1 MEKMKKISIL
11 MAVYNA
17 EKTMDEAIESI
28 LKQTYENW
36 QFIICD
42 DCSTDNTYEKLLHY
56 KELYPE
62 KFIIIKNDKNSKLA
76 YSLNHC
82 LQYADGEYVARMDA
96 DDISLPERF
105 AKQVEFLE
113 ANPTISVVGTSMI
126 RFDENGDFGE
136 LKSSQNPD
144 KYILKTAVPYFHAT
158 IMMRREVMEK
168 IGGYTVAKRTER
180 GQDLD
185 LWFKFYANGF
195 EGNNLIESLYKVRE
209 DRDAIKRRKLKY
221 DICFVKTRLIGFKML
236 KFPFKWKFYALK
248 PVLSHFIPYKLKV
261 RRRNKQQAKA
271 EAEQNVVKK

>member
-1 MEKMKKISIL
+1 

-17 EKTMDEAIESI
+17 EKTLDEAIESI
-28 LKQTYENW
+28 LEQTYQNW

-42 DCSTDNTYEKLLHY
+42 DCSTDGTYTKLLQY
-56 KELYPE
+56 KESHPE
-62 KFIIIKNDKNSKLA
+62 KFIIIQNEKNSKLA

-82 LQYADGEYVARMDA
+82 LKYADGEYIARMDA
-96 DDISLPERF
+96 DDIALPDRF
-105 AKQVEFLE
+105 EKQVAYLDSHPDM
-113 ANPTISVVGTSMI
+113 AVVGTSMM

-136 LKSSQNPD
+136 LASYQNPD

-158 IMMRREVMEK
+158 ILMRREAMEK

-185 LWFKFYANGF
+185 LWFKFYAKGF
-195 EGNNLIESLYKVRE
+195 EGANLAECLYRVRE
-209 DRDAIKRRKLKY
+209 DRAAIKRRKLKY

-236 KFPFKWKFYALK
+236 GFPFKWKLYAFK
-248 PVLSHFIPYKLKV
+248 PVISHFIPYKLKV

-271 EAEQNVVKK
+271 EAQNVNKK

>member
-1 MEKMKKISIL
+1 MKKVSVL
-11 MAVYNA
+11 MATYNA
-17 EKTMDEAIESI
+17 EKTLDVAIESV
-28 LKQTYENW
+28 LNQTYQNW

-42 DCSTDNTYEKLLHY
+42 DCSTDGTYNKLLEY
-56 KELYPE
+56 KEKYPD
-62 KFIIIKNDKNSKLA
+62 KFIIIQNEKNSKLA

-82 LQYADGEYVARMDA
+82 LKYADGEYIARMDA

-105 AKQVEFLE
+105 SKQVEFLNS
-113 ANPTISVVGTSMI
+113 NPDIAVVGTSMI

-136 LKSSQNPD
+136 LKSYQNPD

-158 IMMRREVMEK
+158 IMMRKEAMDE
-168 IGGYTVAKRTER
+168 IGGYTVLKRTER

-185 LWFKFYANGF
+185 LWFKFYAKGF
-195 EGNNLIESLYKVRE
+195 EGSNLEESLYKVRE

-236 KFPFKWKFYALK
+236 KFPFRWRIYAIK

-271 EAEQNVVKK
+271 EAQNVNKK

>member
-1 MEKMKKISIL
+1 MKKVSIL
-11 MAVYNA
+11 MAVYNT
-17 EKTMDEAIESI
+17 EKTLDEAIESI
-28 LKQTYENW
+28 LNQTYKNW

-42 DCSTDNTYEKLLHY
+42 DCSTDGTYAKLLEY
-56 KELYPE
+56 KEKFPE
-62 KFIIIKNDKNSKLA
+62 KFVIIKNEQNSKLA

-82 LQYADGEYVARMDA
+82 LKYADGDYIARMDA
-96 DDISLPERF
+96 DDVSLPERF
-105 AKQVEFLE
+105 SKQVEFLNE
-113 ANPTISVVGTSMI
+113 HPEIAVVGTSMI

-136 LKSSQNPD
+136 LKSYQNPD

-158 IMMRREVMEK
+158 IMMRRAVMEK
-168 IGGYTVAKRTER
+168 IGGYTVEKRTER

-195 EGNNLIESLYKVRE
+195 VGANLEESLYKVRE

-236 KFPFKWKFYALK
+236 KFPFSWKIYALK

-261 RRRNKQQAKA
+261 MRRNKMQKKA
-271 EAEQNVVKK
+271 EKK